1 MFYDS
6 RTKSKDGTT
15 MEGNIINL
23 KEIDWSYFVENWL
36 ILSIVC
42 LVVLVVVVYFLVR
55 VVKRR
60 KKKMEDKDMFDLP
73 SFEAGEK
80 NEINKRLGN
89 SVVDINKDNIALKNA
104 LKEHYNKMI
113 QKRDEIK
120 QYVGSLHTEYEKLD
134 VNIKAMEKVINII

>member
-1 MFYDS
+1 MVE
-6 RTKSKDGTT
+6 GTSNMT
-15 MEGNIINL
+15 IMDIKILESLTNF
-23 KEIDWSYFVENWL
+23 DWSYFMENWL
-36 ILSIVC
+36 ILTIIA

-120 QYVGSLHTEYEKLD
+120 QYVNSIHIEYEKLD
-134 VNIKAMEKVINII
+134 VNIKAMEKVINLI

>member
-42 LVVLVVVVYFLVR
+42 LVVLAIIVYFLIKVI
-55 VVKRR
+55 KRR
-60 KKKMEDKDMFDLP
+60 KKKMENKDIFDLP